1 MQCTAYLSL
10 YLALFVLFSHS
21 AERRLHGHRGAG
33 GGLWH
38 DTTREE
44 HETGQ
49 GPTPRR
55 NQRLSTHENTSSTHT
70 RNRAAPKGFGS
81 ATGVGGAGHKRGQGT
96 YTGGTAPA
104 HAHIHICT
112 SSPPGL
118 FTAPSPSLSLA
129 RNLATHA
136 HTKRS
141 LFHFARKGRCGH
153 SSIGAG
159 ARLFWRREHGAG
171 RLFPSFCVS
180 SLAAAHGR
188 YGGARTDSARCSSLT
203 CREGVGAH
211 ETLSLKEARNQGGVC
226 VCRADARRCGADLDL
241 RFHATTL

>member
-96 YTGGTAPA
+96 YTRGNSTGARA
-104 HAHIHICT
+104 HPHLHIIATWTLHG
-112 SSPPGL
+112 P
-118 FTAPSPSLSLA
+118 FSLA
-129 RNLATHA
+129 LLGSQSRNTRTHQTEPVSFRTEREVWAFKHRRRGTVILA
-136 HTKRS
+136 
-141 LFHFARKGRCGH
+141 
-153 SSIGAG
+153 AG
-159 ARLFWRREHGAG
+159 AWSRTPLSILLRF
-171 RLFPSFCVS
+171 FSCS
-180 SLAAAHGR
+180 
-188 YGGARTDSARCSSLT
+188 GARR
-203 CREGVGAH
+203 
-211 ETLSLKEARNQGGVC
+211 
-226 VCRADARRCGADLDL
+226 
-241 RFHATTL
+241 